1 MRSHFYDTVSRN
13 IGLVREE
20 DNKFITQFNQLF
32 IELNEKGEALA
43 WKPTKST
50 SFSEIEDVLLNVK
63 KKLELA
69 DSKLDVICVDDC
81 CRVRNK
87 YKLIFADVKVKLDVF
102 HACQRVVRTISP
114 PKALYRDILKKIS
127 SDLSRR

>member
-32 IELNEKGEALA
+32 IELNEKGEVLA

-50 SFSEIEDVLLNVK
+50 SFSEIEDVLLNV
-63 KKLELA
+63 
-69 DSKLDVICVDDC
+69 SKEKIGTGRLKTGCDL
-81 CRVRNK
+81 CR
-87 YKLIFADVKVKLDVF
+87 
-102 HACQRVVRTISP
+102 
-114 PKALYRDILKKIS
+114 
-127 SDLSRR
+127 